1 MLKIVAKE
9 VVATSLGYLM
19 GNQSTHLYVARAG
32 WTAATRVAAKAWY
45 VPRLLGDGAVAI
57 PRRKPRPKD
66 IAFRVRRQV
75 LILT

>member
-9 VVATSLGYLM
+9 VVATSLGFLM
-19 GNQSTHLYVARAG
+19 GNQSTQLCVARVGLTVAI
-32 WTAATRVAAKAWY
+32 RVVAKVWY